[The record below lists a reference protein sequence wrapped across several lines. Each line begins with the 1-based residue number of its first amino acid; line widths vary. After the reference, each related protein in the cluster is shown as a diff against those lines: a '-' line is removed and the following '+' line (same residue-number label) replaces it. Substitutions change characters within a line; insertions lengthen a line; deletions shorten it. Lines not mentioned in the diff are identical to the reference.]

1 MEETPAARES
11 RGASSVTSGYL
22 YTVTGERR
30 FLDEALASVR
40 SLRRHEP
47 EADATL
53 VTDLRE
59 DASSPEVRDAFD
71 AVLHPEAS
79 PWRDEG
85 GGSTWKDN
93 LLFKVGHV
101 YAASPYERTFF
112 VDTDTRF
119 LASCA
124 DLFDLLE
131 RFDLCL
137 CQAPAD
143 AETVRGFD
151 LDLGSY
157 TPYNTGVMLFRK
169 NERTEALFRLWYRIY
184 RDEFDDYPYGQP
196 AFMAALL
203 RCEHPIHSYTL
214 QSTMNFRTPYNERLL
229 GPVRI
234 LHGRPESPE
243 RVAEEVNR
251 THENRVWLAGLG
263 VVVPLRFTVGE
274 QLRLL
279 RKAAVQLVF
288 SVAESLGRALSR
300 R

>member
-1 MEETPAARES
+1 MPSDE
-11 RGASSVTSGYL
+11 SGYL

-40 SLRRHEP
+40 SIRRHEP
-47 EADATL
+47 DADATL
-53 VTDLRE
+53 VTDLQE
-59 DASSPEVRDAFD
+59 DAATPEVRDAFD
-71 AVLHPEAS
+71 AVVQPDAS
-79 PWRDEG
+79 PWRDQG
-85 GGSTWKDN
+85 TPASWKDN
-93 LLFKVGHV
+93 LLFKVGHLFT
-101 YAASPYERTFF
+101 ASPYERTFF

-124 DLFDLLE
+124 DLFNLLE

-143 AETVRGFD
+143 AETVRGMDVD
-151 LDLGSY
+151 LSSY

-169 NERTEALFRLWYRIY
+169 NERTEELFRLWYRIY

-203 RCEHPIHSYTL
+203 RCEQQIHSYTL
-214 QSTMNFRTPYNERLL
+214 QSTMNFRNPYNERLL

-234 LHGRPESPE
+234 LHGRPDDPE

-274 QLRLL
+274 QFRLL
-279 RKAAVQLVF
+279 RKVAVQIVF
-288 SVAESLGRALSR
+288 SLAESLSQTLARAFSR
-300 R
+300 E